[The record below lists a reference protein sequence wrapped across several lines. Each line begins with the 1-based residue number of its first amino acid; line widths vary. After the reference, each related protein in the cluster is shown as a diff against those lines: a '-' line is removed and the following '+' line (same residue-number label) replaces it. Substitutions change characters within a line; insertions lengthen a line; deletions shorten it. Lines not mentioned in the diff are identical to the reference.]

1 MAEWTPAQAWEW
13 EVEPQHLAPFQP
25 PAIFDQ
31 AAEREIYPA
40 AEISLWTVVAA
51 LQAVERKVDTSA
63 ARLLNLESRTATAE
77 KKIFECEK
85 TELEFGSHLAAL
97 GTLIQ
102 EYRVLQRR
110 LENVENLLKNRNFW
124 ILRLPLGPKGEIPKV
139 PVTFDE
145 EQAVHF
151 STPEWAKLEDWQK
164 ELYRNITRGSYEPLV
179 SLDSAI
185 AKADVLPPQAAL
197 GVAPHIAD
205 QPLAVGKG
213 LPPAAKPAEPLTS
226 KDDLLSWIKQEESP
240 GPGKWNLE
248 REIPATL
255 GYGECGQMD
264 HRPPVEAMMPSHLT

>member
-1 MAEWTPAQAWEW
+1 M
-13 EVEPQHLAPFQP
+13 EPQHLAPFQP

-31 AAEREIYPA
+31 SAEREIYPA

-85 TELEFGSHLAAL
+85 TELEFSSHLAAL

-139 PVTFDE
+139 KKRSTQVECNHATGTNSACTWLGADAPSLTRV
-145 EQAVHF
+145 ACSVHG
-151 STPEWAKLEDWQK
+151 A
-164 ELYRNITRGSYEPLV
+164 GSP
-179 SLDSAI
+179 
-185 AKADVLPPQAAL
+185 
-197 GVAPHIAD
+197 
-205 QPLAVGKG
+205 
-213 LPPAAKPAEPLTS
+213 
-226 KDDLLSWIKQEESP
+226 
-240 GPGKWNLE
+240 
-248 REIPATL
+248 TL
-255 GYGECGQMD
+255 GTC
-264 HRPPVEAMMPSHLT
+264 RLKNS